1 MSAKHDGPIPEEW
14 KQRFEA
20 WANEVKER
28 GRAPGELL
36 SYVESTNPKK
46 VSRQG
51 NGEVLMCSPLRS
63 ERTPSFRVY
72 PDGHWRDFGLDGGKS
87 GDMLTFVRLFG
98 NLSYRDGL
106 EHMAQLFGIQ
116 GWEDRKKTLLGTTS
130 TPLPENLE
138 RDMIERWTG
147 DYIEED
153 TVFAAMTWLAQAA
166 ARCLPDQARAHLE
179 AHYHL
184 LPKTLE
190 AFAVGY
196 CPAGFWELVTSPEWE
211 CPYSRRTLLSTGW
224 FRQGGLR
231 EREMLAEWDLAWDDD
246 TDPTGVITPVF
257 LDRLVFPYWKN
268 GAVRYAI
275 GRQWFGKATK
285 QDLAAYLETHAWDA
299 AKYRK
304 VPKKS
309 DTRPYVSNHVQNI
322 VWNEDCLRRARGG
335 IVYITEGITDALLLA
350 QLGLFV
356 ISPSHGCVFSGRYC
370 NGARALEAGRGQG
383 REDLQR
389 QRRDGGQED
398 GQGAA
403 AGVRGGD
410 EDGDGALERRD
421 RRRDRD
427 PSKGGRDGE
436 GGCQRVV
443 RSSVRRSPCRRA
455 CVDDQSSM

>member
-1 MSAKHDGPIPEEW
+1 MKHDGPIPEEW
-14 KQRFEA
+14 KQRFDA

-28 GRAPGELL
+28 SRAPGELL
-36 SYVESTNPKK
+36 SYVESTNPQK

-51 NGEVLMCSPLRS
+51 NGEMLMCSPLRS

-72 PDGHWRDFGLDGGKS
+72 PDEHWRDFGLDGGKS

-179 AHYHL
+179 RHYHL

-196 CPAGFWELVTSPEWE
+196 CPAGFWELVTSPEWD
-211 CPYSRRTLLSTGW
+211 CPYAKRTLLSTGW

-231 EREMLAEWDLAWDDD
+231 AEWDLAWDDD

-285 QDLAAYLETHAWDA
+285 ADLAAYLETHAWDA

-309 DTRPYVSNHVQNI
+309 DTRPYVSAHVKNI

-335 IVYITEGITDALLLA
+335 VVYITEGITDALLLA

-356 ISPSHGCVFSGRYC
+356 ISPVTVAFS
-370 NGARALEAGRGQG
+370 NDDVITIRGLLK
-383 REDLQR
+383 R
-389 QRRDGGQED
+389 
-398 GQGAA
+398 
-403 AGVRGGD
+403 AGVKTVRIVNDND
-410 EDGDGALERRD
+410 ETVDKRTGKLRRPGLEGAYKIASALWADGIDVEIVILPKAEETAKVDVNEWCGAQYDDLRAE
-421 RRRDRD
+421 
-427 PSKGGRDGE
+427 GR
-436 GGCQRVV
+436 
-443 RSSVRRSPCRRA
+443 A
-455 CVDDQSSM
+455 